1 MGQGRNPLPLSEN
14 LIPNTMKRKSIISLF
29 ACLLGFGI
37 TTTSCEDM
45 LTPDMDRYNGG
56 FSGKDTVAFYYGI
69 LSNLQEV
76 AEQNFLLGE
85 IRGEL
90 VDTTMYSSDSIASIA
105 NFERLPNG
113 ENNLLNR
120 AAYYKVINQCNYYL
134 AACNTGASKN
144 NVFYMRKECAQVELI
159 RAWTYMQLVQNYG
172 EVPFITQ
179 PVDNADT
186 GWETNSPEGTVNASN
201 LLDKLYSHMQ
211 TALAYEKEG
220 RPQYGDLH
228 TARGVTIPNDLLL
241 FPAKLVTADL
251 YL

>member
-1 MGQGRNPLPLSEN
+1 MGQGSNPLPLSEN

-113 ENNLLNR
+113 
-120 AAYYKVINQCNYYL
+120 
-134 AACNTGASKN
+134 
-144 NVFYMRKECAQVELI
+144 
-159 RAWTYMQLVQNYG
+159 
-172 EVPFITQ
+172 
-179 PVDNADT
+179 
-186 GWETNSPEGTVNASN
+186 
-201 LLDKLYSHMQ
+201 
-211 TALAYEKEG
+211 
-220 RPQYGDLH
+220 
-228 TARGVTIPNDLLL
+228 
-241 FPAKLVTADL
+241 
-251 YL
+251 